1 MYENRHNRTRY
12 GDPLL
17 IGPEWKGLPSSLDA
31 FAHIWTFTRD
41 ETMFFKGKILRDR
54 EREREGEGE
63 RGGGQKEIALCMQ
76 NTWLGPYMAYMT
88 RYT

>member
-17 IGPEWKGLPSSLDA
+17 IGPEWKGLPYPLDA

-41 ETMFFKGKILRDR
+41 ETMFFKGEKMVDI
-54 EREREGEGE
+54 
-63 RGGGQKEIALCMQ
+63 
-76 NTWLGPYMAYMT
+76 
-88 RYT
+88 